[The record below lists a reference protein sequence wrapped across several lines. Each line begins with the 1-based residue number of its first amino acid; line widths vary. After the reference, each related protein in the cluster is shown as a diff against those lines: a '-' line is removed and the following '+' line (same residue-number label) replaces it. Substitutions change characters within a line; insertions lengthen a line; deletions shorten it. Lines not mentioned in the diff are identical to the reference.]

1 MCIRD
6 RNKDHWN
13 TVILDGGVPQEEI
26 ESMIDTS
33 YSLVVQNLRKS
44 DRLSLEI
51 KYGKNQIYPTK

>member
-1 MCIRD
+1 M
-6 RNKDHWN
+6 NKDHWN
-13 TVILDGGVPQEEI
+13 TVILDGGVPPEEI

-51 KYGKNQIYPTK
+51 KYGKNQIYLTK